1 VRPPPDPTPPC
12 ASPLCAR
19 LLAWWRGRKD
29 GTSPPAQDEFDLA
42 SDLPQL
48 MAVSFVIDV
57 QPTGFRLV
65 QIGSALIE
73 RVGRDST
80 GRVIDE
86 ALCGEH
92 LGEALRPLSMVVRA
106 RQAVLVRG
114 RPYAISSEHLSE
126 ALYVP
131 LLDTARN
138 AVSQVLGVVDFGPV
152 AGLAE
157 PSRSA
162 TSGTQIR
169 VLD

>member
-1 VRPPPDPTPPC
+1 MRPRPDPTPPC

-29 GTSPPAQDEFDLA
+29 GTSPPAQDDVDLA
-42 SDLPQL
+42 SELPQL
-48 MAVSFVIDV
+48 VAVSFLIDV
-57 QPTGFRLV
+57 QPTGFRLAR
-65 QIGSALIE
+65 IGPSLIE
-73 RVGRDST
+73 RAGRNST

-86 ALCGEH
+86 VLCGEY

-114 RPYAISSEHLSE
+114 RPYSISSEHVSE

-131 LLDTARN
+131 LLDSARN
-138 AVSQVLGVVDFGPV
+138 SVSQVLGVLDFGPV

-157 PSRSA
+157 MSRSA
-162 TSGTQIR
+162 TFGTQVR